1 MAHFAHVLV
10 GDQDAETA
18 MQQVDILNKAG
29 YKAYPVSD
37 ATSLIGLG
45 GSRRPD
51 AIMVGNFSN
60 PGQVELVRQLRG
72 GADTA
77 HIPVLIFGCDGS
89 AETRKA
95 AVDLA
100 VEDMIEGPLPENLL
114 LARMPALA
122 RLSTLRRELS
132 RRLATAAEFGTTVSS
147 ADHDRF
153 AGQRYHAMVV
163 AQTSAAEADIQ
174 TSLLDRDIDT
184 VLSNN
189 AYAAGDKLDDER
201 FEACIISVAPGDDLE
216 RAIYLCSHIR
226 HNPRLFNLPVLVVSA
241 KGMFESEAEIYRN
254 GATIA
259 LLDNRDLDLIGTYV
273 ELLIARQRERWSMR
287 DPMAAT
293 ITDKTGD
300 AVLSGVYSHAFLESH
315 LQRMVADAQAREMNL
330 SLCTF
335 SIQNVTDIKER
346 YGQEAADILM
356 QQMADWI
363 TGLLRTEDVAARTG
377 DIQFTVAL
385 TDTDEENAKAVT
397 QRILGI
403 LHHSD
408 FRLTDEIMEA
418 VQVWV
423 QASVVT
429 LNADDSA
436 EGLMKRGEDSLF

>member
-18 MQQVDILNKAG
+18 MQLVELLNGDG

-37 ATSLIGLG
+37 ANGLLG
-45 GSRRPD
+45 LAASRRPD
-51 AIMVGNFSN
+51 AIMVGRFDD
-60 PGQVELVRQLRG
+60 PGQVKLVEKLRE
-72 GADTA
+72 ATETSD
-77 HIPVLIFGCDGS
+77 IPVLLYNCDGS
-89 AETRKA
+89 AETRRA
-95 AVDLA
+95 AVDLG
-100 VEDMIEGPLPENLL
+100 VEDMIEGPLPELLL

-122 RLSTLRRELS
+122 RLSTMRRELK
-132 RRLATAAEFGTTVSS
+132 RRLATAADFGTQVDP
-147 ADHDRF
+147 AGFDRF
-153 AGQRYHAMVV
+153 ANRAYHAMVV

-174 TSLLDRDIDT
+174 TALLDRGVDT
-184 VLSNN
+184 VISNN

-201 FEACIISVAPGDDLE
+201 FEACVISLAPGDELE

-226 HNPRLFNLPVLVVSA
+226 HNPRLFNLPVLVIAA
-241 KGMFESEAEIYRN
+241 KGIFENEAEIYRN

-259 LLDNRDLDLIGTYV
+259 LLDNRDLELIGTYV
-273 ELLIARQRERWSMR
+273 DMLIARQRARWSLR

-293 ITDKTGD
+293 STEKTRD
-300 AVLSGVYSHAFLESH
+300 PVLGGVYSRAFLEKH
-315 LQRMVADAQAREMNL
+315 LDRMVTDAQERDMNL

-385 TDTDEENAKAVT
+385 TDTNEEDAKAVT

-429 LNADDSA
+429 LTPEDTGS
-436 EGLMKRGEDSLF
+436 GLMKRGEETLF